1 MSRKKSNPKKRT
13 LTRERVLKAAV
24 ELADKD
30 GVESLSMRSL
40 GQALGVEAMSLYNH
54 VANKDDLLDA
64 IVELVV
70 SEISDSTEV
79 ADWKAAMRSRAI
91 ATHRV
96 LLRHPWVSSLLES
109 RTRPIPGRLQYFNS
123 TVGMLREAGFSTD
136 LAYYSFLTVDSF
148 VYGFTFQVLNWPFKA
163 DDRPKVVKR
172 LRTKISVDEY
182 PHIVDVMDY
191 VAGAARSKS
200 SQVGYE
206 REFEFGLELILDG
219 LEQRRDRAQRQRKKR
234 TS

>member
-148 VYGFTFQVLNWPFKA
+148 VYGFTFQVLSWPFKA
-163 DDRPKVVKR
+163 DDRPKVVKK
-172 LRTKISVDEY
+172 LRTKISIDEY